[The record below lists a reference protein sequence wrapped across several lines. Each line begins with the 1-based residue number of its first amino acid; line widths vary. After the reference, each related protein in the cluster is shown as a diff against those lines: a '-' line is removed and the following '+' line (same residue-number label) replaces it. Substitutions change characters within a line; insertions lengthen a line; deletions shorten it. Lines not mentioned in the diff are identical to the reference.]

1 MRPLSFFTKIL
12 KIIFLSGLSTF
23 SSAELNAGFYDKN
36 FLQREY
42 SPVLAYEQSF
52 ASYDNVYIGK
62 FDFTVTSKSKK
73 GMVYLAGSFKVD
85 SVLKGDAKNR
95 VLKFTRLAHSRCI
108 DKSERSEL
116 LRKSDVLAKDI
127 HSGRKEMESVITS
140 LDLNSNKTDC
150 FFAVSSFQGDEEMPY
165 KNKYELVFKQQQY
178 VFFVNNKNLS
188 NDGHINEFFVDLV
201 LYDSVRALK

>member
-1 MRPLSFFTKIL
+1 MGSATLNSMERNAKLVFLTIKS
-12 KIIFLSGLSTF
+12 IFGSLLLCVSMF

-42 SPVLAYEQSF
+42 SPALAYEQSF

-62 FDFTVTSKSKK
+62 FDFTVTGKNEKN
-73 GMVYLAGSFKVD
+73 MVYLAGSFKVD

-116 LRKSDVLAKDI
+116 LRKSDVLAK
-127 HSGRKEMESVITS
+127 KS
-140 LDLNSNKTDC
+140 LPAGKKWR
-150 FFAVSSFQGDEEMPY
+150 V
-165 KNKYELVFKQQQY
+165 
-178 VFFVNNKNLS
+178 
-188 NDGHINEFFVDLV
+188 
-201 LYDSVRALK
+201 